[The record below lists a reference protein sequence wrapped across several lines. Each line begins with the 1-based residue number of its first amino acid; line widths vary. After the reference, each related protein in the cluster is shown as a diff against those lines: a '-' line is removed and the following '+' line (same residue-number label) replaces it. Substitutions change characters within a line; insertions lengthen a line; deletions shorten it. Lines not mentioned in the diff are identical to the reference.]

1 MPINTKLEL
10 SGIPKLNAP
19 ADVRAKKF
27 GNALHNLGS
36 PQLGPLRI
44 LPFPTRL
51 IRNVHFAR
59 GRVAVTHDL
68 ARKRQ
73 ALYCAFTST
82 FLVDPFIPGQP
93 SSIEALPDWNDTE
106 AILLAVP
113 YMAGKFAACP
123 QGQAGRDYGC
133 Q

>member
-1 MPINTKLEL
+1 MIQIIEDTEFWMPINTKLEL
-10 SGIPKLNAP
+10 SGIPKVNAP

-36 PQLGPLRI
+36 PQLGPLRN

-73 ALYCAFTST
+73 ALYCAFSST

-93 SSIEALPDWNDTE
+93 SGTI
-106 AILLAVP
+106 
-113 YMAGKFAACP
+113 AAP
-123 QGQAGRDYGC
+123 PEVDMG
-133 Q
+133 